1 MTEPNPRKYLKGD
14 ERIKVA
20 VDLKTRYEEG
30 GSTIRQLAEETGY
43 SHGAVC
49 GLLHFVGT
57 RMRPGAVDRDRGP
70 GSEPA

>member
-1 MTEPNPRKYLKGD
+1 MTEPSPRKYLKGD

-20 VDLKTRYEEG
+20 VDLKARYEA

-57 RMRPGAVDRDRGP
+57 RMRPGAVDQDPAP